1 MPLRGKGQPK
11 REERT
16 VVAKGESSDGGK
28 MEERAVVARGESSA
42 GVKIERW
49 GKWW

>member
-1 MPLRGKGQPK
+1 
-11 REERT
+11 